1 MKKFIL
7 TLSLSTSLVLGSMVL
22 AQSFNLKNI
31 QKTVSTV
38 TNSVTGGNSLSNAEV
53 ANGLKNA
60 LTVGAGKASETLNKP
75 DGFFKDA
82 AVKILLPTQAQ
93 SIAKNIAII
102 PGGKGLMDDF
112 VLRMNRAAEDAA
124 STAKPIFVTAITG
137 MTIMDAIN
145 ILYGADDAAT
155 VYLRN
160 SSSAAL
166 KQAFMP
172 KIKSALDKNIVG
184 NVSASKSWETL
195 INANN
200 KAARTMAGRI
210 AGMKTVNA
218 NLSEHVT
225 DMAIRGMFIKIA
237 EQEKL
242 IRKNPMARVND
253 VLKKVFGQ
261 LDKK

>member
-1 MKKFIL
+1 MRKIL
-7 TLSLSTSLVLGSMVL
+7 FFAATSIFLCFSTYML
-22 AQSFNLKNI
+22 AQSFNLNNLK
-31 QKTVSTV
+31 KTVSNV
-38 TNSVTGGNSLSNAEV
+38 TKSVKGSSGLSNSEV
-53 ANGLKNA
+53 ADGLKNA

-75 DGFFKDA
+75 DGFFRDA
-82 AVKILLPTQAQ
+82 AVKILLPTEAQ
-93 SIAKNIAII
+93 VIAKNIAII
-102 PGGKGLMDDF
+102 PGGKRLMDDF

-124 STAKPIFVTAITG
+124 STAKPIFVSAITK
-137 MTIMDAIN
+137 MTIADAIN
-145 ILYGADDAAT
+145 ILYGTDDAAT

-166 KQAFMP
+166 KLAFMP
-172 KIKSALDKNIVG
+172 KIKVALDKKLVG
-184 NVSASKSWETL
+184 NMSASKSWELL

-200 KAARTMAGRI
+200 KAARTVAGRV
-210 AGMKTVNA
+210 AGMKMVNA

-237 EQEKL
+237 DQEKL
-242 IRKNPMARVND
+242 IRKDPVARVND